1 MPLNVIHGIQD
12 AENVLMRVDPL
23 DLSSLPESVLER
35 TRQAFGDDIAPEESI
50 LQIIRDVRQDG
61 DAAVRRYAK
70 LLDGADLDQF
80 RIDEDQIARAKESV
94 SPELRESLELAA
106 RRVRAFHESTMPNG
120 WLDRE
125 QGLGELVRPLDR
137 VGLYAPGGSAA
148 YPSTVLMT
156 AIPARVAGVGEV
168 ILTTPRLGSEPL
180 NPAVIAAAD
189 IAGVDALYQVGGVP
203 AIAAMAYGT
212 ESMPK
217 VDKICGPGNVFVA
230 YAKKLVQG
238 QVDIDG
244 VFGPTET
251 IILADNSAN
260 ASFCAAD
267 LIAQAEHDPL
277 ATAILITDSEDL
289 VRRVEAQV
297 ELQLAAATRGEVARQ
312 ALERQGRVVVTD
324 SLDDA
329 VDLVNRIA
337 PEHVCLLMADPWSW
351 VDRIK
356 HAGGLFLG
364 EYSPEVMGD
373 YIAGPSH
380 VMPTGGT
387 ARFGSALSV
396 HHFLRTMPVVGLSS
410 AEFQNLGPAAVHIAN
425 AEGLAGHAGAVQ
437 VRLDTLRGVE
447 QQMEPEQAV
456 DEGPGSAIVED
467 INLANEEGPGP
478 TVVEDLNLA
487 DEEDSSPVNVEDLN
501 LDADNDEESHP
512 VNEEIPAPVVVQDL
526 DSVNEENPAPVI
538 VENLNPVN
546 EELPAPVVV
555 QDLDSINEE
564 RPTPVVVQELNPVNQ
579 EDLAPVVVQDLDSI
593 NGENPG
599 PAVVES
605 LNLANEA
612 GPGPA
617 AVEDL
622 NPTDFEDK
630 SPISGKGPGS
640 WLRTKLPSRNR
651 TRVPDEDQGS

>member
-23 DLSSLPESVLER
+23 DLSALPESVLAR
-35 TRQAFGDDIAPEESI
+35 TREAFGDEMAPEESI
-50 LQIIRDVRQDG
+50 LQIIRDVRGEG

-70 LLDGADLDQF
+70 LLDGADLEQF
-80 RIDEDQIARAKESV
+80 RIDDDQIALAKESV
-94 SPELRESLELAA
+94 STELRESLELAA
-106 RRVRAFHESTMPNG
+106 RRVRDFHQATLPNA

-125 QGLGELVRPLDR
+125 KGLGELIRPLDR

-156 AIPARVAGVGEV
+156 AIPARVAGVAEV

-180 NPAVIAAAD
+180 NPAVIVAAE

-251 IILADNSAN
+251 IILADGSAN

-289 VRRVEAQV
+289 VRRVEEQV
-297 ELQLAAATRGEVARQ
+297 ELQLVSAPRGEVARQ
-312 ALERQGRVVVTD
+312 ALDRQGKVVVTD

-396 HHFLRTMPVVGLSS
+396 HHFLRTMPVVGLSPT
-410 AEFQNLGPAAVHIAN
+410 EFQNLGPAAVHIAN
-425 AEGLAGHAGAVQ
+425 AEGLSGHAGAVQ
-437 VRLDTLRGVE
+437 IRLDKLGGAGQE
-447 QQMEPEQAV
+447 MEPEQA
-456 DEGPGSAIVED
+456 S
-467 INLANEEGPGP
+467 EENRSQV
-478 TVVEDLNLA
+478 TAEDLNLGSEGDFSPTA
-487 DEEDSSPVNVEDLN
+487 VEDFNLVDEEGSSPVDSSPVDVDELDLVTEEN
-501 LDADNDEESHP
+501 SGPVRVGDLSPADADLPSPAIAENPSP
-512 VNEEIPAPVVVQDL
+512 VNIEAINSADDQDSDQAMIDAL
-526 DSVNEENPAPVI
+526 V
-538 VENLNPVN
+538 L
-546 EELPAPVVV
+546 
-555 QDLDSINEE
+555 
-564 RPTPVVVQELNPVNQ
+564 T
-579 EDLAPVVVQDLDSI
+579 
-593 NGENPG
+593 NGEDP
-599 PAVVES
+599 S
-605 LNLANEA
+605 
-612 GPGPA
+612 PA

-622 NPTDFEDK
+622 NPVTEDGS
-630 SPISGKGPGS
+630 SPAVVEDSDPAPGKGPGS
-640 WLRTKLPSRNR
+640 WLKTKFPMKNRSRT
-651 TRVPDEDQGS
+651 PDED